1 MKKSYIIEGM
11 TCKGC
16 VKKIKK
22 NISEIPNIN
31 EVSINLENSSLE
43 IDFKEK
49 VSFLK
54 LQESIPKKY
63 KIIQESNDSNQIRI
77 NSNIFS
83 KAF

>member
-1 MKKSYIIEGM
+1 MKRFYTIEGM
-11 TCKGC
+11 TCQGC

-31 EVSINLENSSLE
+31 EVSIDLENSSLE

-63 KIIQESNDSNQIRI
+63 KILQNQDECGEL
-77 NSNIFS
+77 F
-83 KAF
+83 

>member
-63 KIIQESNDSNQIRI
+63 IWCLKGTI
-77 NSNIFS
+77 
-83 KAF
+83 